1 MAPFLIM
8 GLVWKAETLF
18 GENHLKSGT
27 LVFLGLNF
35 QMCLM
40 LHQHMFDD
48 GESQTGTAS
57 PAAAV

>member
-1 MAPFLIM
+1 MAPFLMVI
-8 GLVWKAETLF
+8 LLWKAETF
-18 GENHLKSGT
+18 FRENYLKSRT

-40 LHQHMFDD
+40 LHQHMFNNCQ
-48 GESQTGTAS
+48 SQTGTTS